1 MKAFAG
7 YVIKNGCESDFILIL
22 KDNEKLEVKLK
33 EKYGACTYEASEVD
47 VEKADEILINFV

>member
-33 EKYGACTYEASEVD
+33 EKYGACT
-47 VEKADEILINFV
+47 